1 MSTRVIA
8 IISALIFVSG
18 IFGGVVLER
27 LDLNLSSENEQS
39 FSIEVDNEE
48 GTNVYSLI
56 EIDEG
61 DNDEEEQVTWVLHE
75 FEFNSKGGEE
85 AITWDFGDGTTAS
98 GDSVTHQFQ
107 TSGIFLITA
116 TSIGTDDVK
125 TASVEVTVNR
135 DSYAEVDN
143 MECSCAPTGKDTV
156 IDLVAL
162 PGVQSIQG
170 FVQVEHDGSS
180 ESCTLRNPLQECHIR
195 VILQRTQQGEVV
207 SEEVLFDDTFR
218 SNEKVVDFDLS
229 EIEFSQGET
238 LQLRLETD
246 QLRDW
251 HKPTAEW
258 SISAPIIA

>member
-8 IISALIFVSG
+8 IIGAVIFVSG
-18 IFGGVVLER
+18 MFGGVVLER
-27 LDLNLSSENEQS
+27 IDASLSNENKQT
-39 FSIEVDNEE
+39 FSIEVDDSE
-48 GTNVYSLI
+48 GTNLYSLI

-61 DNDEEEQVTWVLHE
+61 DNDEEEQITWVLHE
-75 FEFNSKGGEE
+75 FKFTSNGGGD

-98 GDSVTHQFQ
+98 GSTISHQF
-107 TSGIFLITA
+107 TSSGTFLITA
-116 TSIGTDDVK
+116 TSISSDK
-125 TASVEVTVNR
+125 VETTSIEVIVNR
-135 DSYAEVDN
+135 DSFAEADN

-162 PGVQSIQG
+162 TGEQSIQG

-195 VILQRTQQGEVV
+195 VILQRTEQGEVV
-207 SEEVLFDDTFR
+207 SEEILFDDTFR
-218 SNEKVVDFDLS
+218 SNEKVVDFELP
-229 EIEFSQGET
+229 ELEFSQGESI
-238 LQLRLETD
+238 QLRLETD

-258 SISAPIIA
+258 SVIIPN